1 MKAGLR
7 VLASVLWLC
16 AAVSVVRADAPAQR
30 LPSALLIYPY
40 IVADGVNDTR
50 IELLN
55 LSRLPRTL
63 HCFFVDGDT
72 CSGTNFYMSLTPNQP
87 ISWLASQGT
96 VNNKTFSAAPPFF
109 GTGELKCL
117 VEPPLPD
124 VEQHNTV
131 QGRAI
136 VFGSDGQTV
145 GYSAVGFQRL
155 SPGEVTDDVTLSLDG
170 SEYAQCPDELRFA
183 FLASNAGSQSEIIL
197 VPCSQDLLNVIPTR
211 TTVQFKL
218 INEFEQ
224 VLSASLIIECF
235 EQRRLEEISNVFR
248 EENLG
253 TVTGQVVVRGVQVP
267 LLGMIIDR
275 FSVGANAATAANE
288 PFLRGGRS
296 ATVSLP

>member
-1 MKAGLR
+1 MKIGLR
-7 VLASVLWLC
+7 VLSGVLAVL
-16 AAVSVVRADAPAQR
+16 AAVSVARADAPAQR

-40 IVADGVNDTR
+40 IVSDGTRDTR
-50 IELLN
+50 IELVN

-63 HCFFVDGDT
+63 HCFYVHSGS
-72 CSGTNFYMSLTPNQP
+72 CSATNFYMSLTPNQP
-87 ISWLASQGT
+87 ISWLASAGT

-117 VEPPLPD
+117 VDPPLPD

-145 GYSAVGFQRL
+145 GYTAVGFQRL
-155 SPGEVTDDVTLSLDG
+155 SPGTLTGDVTLSLDG

-183 FLASNAGSQSEIIL
+183 FLANNAGSQSEMIL
-197 VPCSQDLLNVIPTR
+197 VPCSQDLINIVPGR
-211 TTVQFKL
+211 TTVQFRL

-224 VLSASLIIECF
+224 TLSASMIVECF
-235 EQRRLEEISNVFR
+235 EQRTLQRISSVFR

-253 TVTGQVVVRGVQVP
+253 SVTGQVVVRGVQLP

-288 PFLRGGRS
+288 PFLIGGRS
-296 ATVSLP
+296 ASVSLP